1 MAAILSPAPAEC
13 PTALCGFLVIDKPA
27 GPTSHGCVAAVR
39 RAYGLKRVGHGGTLD
54 PAVTGVLPIALGP
67 ATRLLP
73 YLRGDKLYRAVV
85 QLGVRTSS
93 DDLEGD
99 VLERRSP
106 PALDR
111 AALEEALAG
120 FRGEIL
126 QRPPAVSAVHVGGE
140 RAYARARRGEVVEL
154 PPRPVTIHSLQLLGW
169 DPAEARLE
177 LEVRCSAGT
186 YIRSLAR
193 DLGEHLGCGAAL
205 ARLRRTE
212 TLGFDLSTAVD
223 LERLASGPLPS
234 LLDPLLALGH
244 LERRQLLAEDLPS
257 WRCGR
262 ALPLRAG
269 AEGLAPLG
277 SAAALPA
284 GGADAAGLAGPS
296 PLACSSAEAP
306 GQPARTIP
314 VDAIREV
321 SAAGSPGGPAGS
333 AASDSPAGAAVADH
347 RAGATAAAGP
357 AGSDTPEAPAYAIL
371 NPDGSLAGIARL
383 DPAGLLR
390 PRLVFDAAG

>member
-1 MAAILSPAPAEC
+1 M
-13 PTALCGFLVIDKPA
+13 
-27 GPTSHGCVAAVR
+27 AAVR

-99 VLERRSP
+99 LLERRSP
-106 PALDR
+106 PVLDTG
-111 AALEEALAG
+111 ALEEALAG

-212 TLGFDLSTAVD
+212 TLGFDLSTAVN
-223 LERLASGPLPS
+223 LERLASGPLPP
-234 LLDPLLALGH
+234 LLNPLLALSH
-244 LERRQLLAEDLPS
+244 LERRQLLAEELPS

-262 ALPLRAG
+262 ALPLRGG
-269 AEGLAPLG
+269 AEGLAPLA

-284 GGADAAGLAGPS
+284 GGADAAGLATPS
-296 PLACSSAEAP
+296 LLACSSAAAP
-306 GQPARTIP
+306 GQAARYTPGGDEVSGQPAGTIP
-314 VDAIREV
+314 VGAIREV
-321 SAAGSPGGPAGS
+321 NASGSPGGPAGS
-333 AASDSPAGAAVADH
+333 AASDSLAGDAVADH
-347 RAGATAAAGP
+347 RAGAAAPAGP